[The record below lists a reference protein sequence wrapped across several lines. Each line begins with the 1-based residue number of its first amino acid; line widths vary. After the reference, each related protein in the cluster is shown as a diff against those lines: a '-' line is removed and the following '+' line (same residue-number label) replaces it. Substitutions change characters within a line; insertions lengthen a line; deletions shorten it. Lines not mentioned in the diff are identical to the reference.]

1 MFKKLRNRFLIVNLV
16 SISIMMLVA
25 FITIYTITYQNV
37 QRETNMELYKV
48 SDFYHSPY
56 SPMGSQIPRG
66 DGHSGG
72 SGSGASSSAGS
83 DADTSTERGTST
95 HTGTDTD
102 TGTGTGASGSTSG
115 SVESSGPGTGSGT
128 DSASDAMPSSAGR
141 GGNGGKAGG
150 EFGGNPGPGG
160 DLNAPPARSVSFM
173 IQTDDQWNITG
184 THSRFDM
191 EEAFYKEAL
200 QKVDRSLVSE
210 GERQTDQFALDGTDW
225 AYVVDPSGEGY
236 MIVFMDVTAQQGIL
250 TNLIYTFAVVGL
262 AMLIVIYFLSRY
274 FANRS
279 IAPVREA
286 FEKQKQFIAD
296 ASHELKTP
304 LAIIN
309 TNTDVLL
316 ANQEE
321 TIESQAKWLHYIKS
335 ETERM
340 SGLTN
345 DLLYLTQMDDSRSNL
360 IHTTFNMSDAVESII
375 LPMEAVIFEK
385 NISLDYNIVP
395 DLNVHGNREQIKQV
409 ILILLDN
416 AVKYSGPKG
425 SVNVT
430 LQKLNHDVMLTVFN
444 TGEGI
449 APEHLDR
456 IFDRFYRTDSSRAR
470 KHGGHGLGLAIARS
484 IVEQHKGEIYAKSV
498 VGEGASFYVRL
509 S

>member
-25 FITIYTITYQNV
+25 FATIYTITYQNV
-37 QRETNMELYKV
+37 QRETSMELYKV

-56 SPMGSQIPRG
+56 NSSKMPRG
-66 DGHSGG
+66 EDGGMGAGSGTGSSTG
-72 SGSGASSSAGS
+72 SGS
-83 DADTSTERGTST
+83 
-95 HTGTDTD
+95 
-102 TGTGTGASGSTSG
+102 
-115 SVESSGPGTGSGT
+115 ESLPSN
-128 DSASDAMPSSAGR
+128 AM
-141 GGNGGKAGG
+141 GGDNG
-150 EFGGNPGPGG
+150 GPGG
-160 DLNAPPARSVSFM
+160 DPNSPPARSVSFM
-173 IQTDDQWNITG
+173 IKTDDQWKITD

-191 EEAFYKEAL
+191 EDTFYTEAL
-200 QKVDRSLVSE
+200 QKVDQNKVGDS
-210 GERQTDQFALDGTDW
+210 ERQTGQFALDGTDW
-225 AYVVDPSGEGY
+225 AYVVDPSGDGH
-236 MIVFMDVTAQQGIL
+236 MIVFIDVTAQQGIL
-250 TNLIYTFAVVGL
+250 TNLIYTFAIVGL
-262 AMLIVIYFLSRY
+262 VMLIVIYFLSRY

-286 FEKQKQFIAD
+286 FEKQKQFIGD

-309 TNTDVLL
+309 TNADVLL
-316 ANQEE
+316 ANQED
-321 TIESQAKWLHYIKS
+321 TIANQAKWLHYIKS

-340 SGLTN
+340 TGLTN
-345 DLLYLTQMDDSRSNL
+345 DLLYLTQMDDSRSTM
-360 IHTTFNMSDAVESII
+360 IHAKFNMSDAVESII

-385 NISLDYNIVP
+385 NISLDYNIEP
-395 DLNVHGNREQIKQV
+395 NLTVHGNSEQIKQV

-430 LQKLNHDVMLTVFN
+430 LQKQNNDVMLAVSN

-484 IVEQHKGEIYAKSV
+484 IVDQHKGEVYARSV
-498 VGEGASFYVRL
+498 VGEGATFYVRL

>member
-25 FITIYTITYQNV
+25 FATIYTITYQNV
-37 QRETNMELYKV
+37 QRETSMELYKV

-56 SPMGSQIPRG
+56 NSSKMPRG
-66 DGHSGG
+66 EDGGI
-72 SGSGASSSAGS
+72 
-83 DADTSTERGTST
+83 
-95 HTGTDTD
+95 
-102 TGTGTGASGSTSG
+102 
-115 SVESSGPGTGSGT
+115 GTGSGT
-128 DSASDAMPSSAGR
+128 GSSTGAGSDSLPSDAM
-141 GGNGGKAGG
+141 GGNNG
-150 EFGGNPGPGG
+150 GPGG
-160 DLNAPPARSVSFM
+160 DPNSPPARSVSFM
-173 IQTDDQWNITG
+173 IKTDDQWKITD

-191 EEAFYKEAL
+191 EDTFYTEAL
-200 QKVDRSLVSE
+200 QKVDQNKVGDS
-210 GERQTDQFALDGTDW
+210 ERQTGQFALDGTDW
-225 AYVVDPSGEGY
+225 AYVVDPSGDGH
-236 MIVFMDVTAQQGIL
+236 MIVFIDVTAQQGIL

-262 AMLIVIYFLSRY
+262 VMLIVIYFLSRY

-286 FEKQKQFIAD
+286 FEKQKQFIGD

-309 TNTDVLL
+309 TNADVLL
-316 ANQEE
+316 ANQED
-321 TIESQAKWLHYIKS
+321 TIANQAKWLHYIKS

-340 SGLTN
+340 TGLTN
-345 DLLYLTQMDDSRSNL
+345 DLLYLTQMDDSRSTM
-360 IHTTFNMSDAVESII
+360 IHAKFNMSDAVESII

-385 NISLDYNIVP
+385 NISLDYNIEP
-395 DLNVHGNREQIKQV
+395 NLMVHGNSEQIKQV

-430 LQKLNHDVMLTVFN
+430 LQRQNNDVMLAVSN
-444 TGEGI
+444 TGDGI

-484 IVEQHKGEIYAKSV
+484 IVDQHKGEVYARSV
-498 VGEGASFYVRL
+498 VGEGATFYVRL

>member
-1 MFKKLRNRFLIVNLV
+1 MFKKLRIRFLIVNLV

-25 FITIYTITYQNV
+25 FATIYTITYQNV

-56 SPMGSQIPRG
+56 NSSKMPRG
-66 DGHSGG
+66 ENGG
-72 SGSGASSSAGS
+72 M
-83 DADTSTERGTST
+83 
-95 HTGTDTD
+95 
-102 TGTGTGASGSTSG
+102 
-115 SVESSGPGTGSGT
+115 GTGSGT
-128 DSASDAMPSSAGR
+128 GSSTGAGSDSLPSDAM
-141 GGNGGKAGG
+141 GGNNG
-150 EFGGNPGPGG
+150 GPGG
-160 DLNAPPARSVSFM
+160 DPNSPPARSVSFM
-173 IQTDDQWNITG
+173 IKTDDQWKITD

-191 EEAFYKEAL
+191 EDTFYTEAL
-200 QKVDRSLVSE
+200 KKVDQNKVGDS
-210 GERQTDQFALDGTDW
+210 ERQTGQFALDGTDW
-225 AYVVDPSGEGY
+225 AYVVDPSGDGH
-236 MIVFMDVTAQQGIL
+236 MIVFIDVTAQQGIL

-262 AMLIVIYFLSRY
+262 VMLIVIYFLSRY

-286 FEKQKQFIAD
+286 FEKQKQFIGD

-309 TNTDVLL
+309 TNADVLL
-316 ANQEE
+316 ANQED
-321 TIESQAKWLHYIKS
+321 TIANQAKWLHYIKS

-340 SGLTN
+340 TGLTN
-345 DLLYLTQMDDSRSNL
+345 DLLYLTQMDDSRSTM
-360 IHTTFNMSDAVESII
+360 IHAKFNMSDAVESII

-385 NISLDYNIVP
+385 NISLDYNIEP
-395 DLNVHGNREQIKQV
+395 NLMVHGNSEQIKQV

-430 LQKLNHDVMLTVFN
+430 LQRQNNDVMLAVSN
-444 TGEGI
+444 TGDGI

-484 IVEQHKGEIYAKSV
+484 IVDQHKGEVYARSV
-498 VGEGASFYVRL
+498 VGEGATFYVRL

>member
-25 FITIYTITYQNV
+25 FATIYAITYQNV
-37 QRETNMELYKV
+37 QRETNMELFKV

-56 SPMGSQIPRG
+56 NSSKMPHGE
-66 DGHSGG
+66 DGGM
-72 SGSGASSSAGS
+72 
-83 DADTSTERGTST
+83 
-95 HTGTDTD
+95 
-102 TGTGTGASGSTSG
+102 
-115 SVESSGPGTGSGT
+115 GTGSGT
-128 DSASDAMPSSAGR
+128 GSNPDSSPSDTM
-141 GGNGGKAGG
+141 GGANG
-150 EFGGNPGPGG
+150 GPGG
-160 DLNAPPARSVSFM
+160 DPNSPPARSVSFM
-173 IQTDDQWNITG
+173 IKTDDQWKITD

-191 EEAFYKEAL
+191 EDTFYTEAL
-200 QKVDRSLVSE
+200 QKVDQNKVGDS
-210 GERQTDQFALDGTDW
+210 ERQTGQFALDGTNW
-225 AYVVDPSGEGY
+225 AYVVDPSGDGH
-236 MIVFMDVTAQQGIL
+236 MIVFIDVTAQQGIL

-262 AMLIVIYFLSRY
+262 IMLIVIYFLSRY

-286 FEKQKQFIAD
+286 FEKQKQFIGD

-309 TNTDVLL
+309 TNADVLL
-316 ANQEE
+316 ANQED
-321 TIESQAKWLHYIKS
+321 TIANQAKWLHYIKS

-340 SGLTN
+340 TGLTN
-345 DLLYLTQMDDSRSNL
+345 DLLYLTQMDDSRSTM
-360 IHTTFNMSDAVESII
+360 IHAKFNISDAVESII

-385 NISLDYNIVP
+385 NISLDYNIEP
-395 DLNVHGNREQIKQV
+395 NLTVHGNSEQIKQV

-430 LQKLNHDVMLTVFN
+430 LQKQNNDVMLAVSN

-470 KHGGHGLGLAIARS
+470 THGGHGLGLAIARS
-484 IVEQHKGEIYAKSV
+484 IVDQHKGELYARSV
-498 VGEGASFYVRL
+498 VGEGATFYVRL

>member
-25 FITIYTITYQNV
+25 FATIYTITYQNV

-56 SPMGSQIPRG
+56 NSSKMPRG
-66 DGHSGG
+66 EGQGSGTGGSTG
-72 SGSGASSSAGS
+72 SGSGS
-83 DADTSTERGTST
+83 DSL
-95 HTGTDTD
+95 
-102 TGTGTGASGSTSG
+102 
-115 SVESSGPGTGSGT
+115 P
-128 DSASDAMPSSAGR
+128 SDAM
-141 GGNGGKAGG
+141 GGDNG
-150 EFGGNPGPGG
+150 GPGG
-160 DLNAPPARSVSFM
+160 DPNSPPARSVSFM
-173 IQTDDQWNITG
+173 IKTDDQWKITE

-191 EEAFYKEAL
+191 EDTFYTEAL
-200 QKVDRSLVSE
+200 QKVDQNKVGDS
-210 GERQTDQFALDGTDW
+210 ERQTGQFALDGTDW
-225 AYVVDPSGEGY
+225 AYVVDPSGDGH
-236 MIVFMDVTAQQGIL
+236 MIVFIDVTAQQGIL

-262 AMLIVIYFLSRY
+262 IMLIVIYFLSRY

-286 FEKQKQFIAD
+286 FEKQKQFIGD

-309 TNTDVLL
+309 TNADVLL
-316 ANQEE
+316 ANQED
-321 TIESQAKWLHYIKS
+321 TIANQAKWLHYIKS

-340 SGLTN
+340 TGLTN
-345 DLLYLTQMDDSRSNL
+345 DLLYLTQMDDSRSTM
-360 IHTTFNMSDAVESII
+360 IHAKFNMSDAVESII

-385 NISLDYNIVP
+385 NISLDYNIEP
-395 DLNVHGNREQIKQV
+395 NLTVHGSSEQIKQV

-425 SVNVT
+425 AVNVT
-430 LQKLNHDVMLTVFN
+430 LQKQNNDVMLAVSN

-484 IVEQHKGEIYAKSV
+484 IVDQHKGELYARSV
-498 VGEGASFYVRL
+498 VGEGATFYVRL

>member
-56 SPMGSQIPRG
+56 SPSGSQIPRG
-66 DGHSGG
+66 EGQGG
-72 SGSGASSSAGS
+72 EAGSGASSAAGS
-83 DADTSTERGTST
+83 SADTRTERGTST
-95 HTGTDTD
+95 GTATGKGTDT
-102 TGTGTGASGSTSG
+102 GVSGSTSG
-115 SVESSGPGTGSGT
+115 SGESPGSGTGSGT
-128 DSASDAMPSSAGR
+128 GSASDAMPSSVGK
-141 GGNGGKAGG
+141 GGSGGMVGG
-150 EFGGNPGPGG
+150 EFGGNRGPGG

-191 EEAFYKEAL
+191 EEPFYKEAL
-200 QKVDRSLVSE
+200 QKVDRSLVTG
-210 GERQTDQFALDGTDW
+210 GERKTDQFALDGTDW

-385 NISLDYNIVP
+385 NISLDYNIEP

>member
-16 SISIMMLVA
+16 SISVMMLVA
-25 FITIYTITYQNV
+25 FATIYTITYQNV

-56 SPMGSQIPRG
+56 NSSKMPRVEGGGMGT
-66 DGHSGG
+66 G
-72 SGSGASSSAGS
+72 SGSGSSTGVSGSGS
-83 DADTSTERGTST
+83 DSF
-95 HTGTDTD
+95 
-102 TGTGTGASGSTSG
+102 
-115 SVESSGPGTGSGT
+115 P
-128 DSASDAMPSSAGR
+128 SDAM
-141 GGNGGKAGG
+141 GGDNG
-150 EFGGNPGPGG
+150 GPGG
-160 DLNAPPARSVSFM
+160 DPNSPPARSISFM
-173 IQTDDQWNITG
+173 IKTDSQWKITD

-191 EEAFYKEAL
+191 DETFYTEAL
-200 QKVDRSLVSE
+200 QKVDQNKVGDS
-210 GERQTDQFALDGTDW
+210 ERQTGQFALDGTDW
-225 AYVVDPSGEGY
+225 AYVVDPSGDGH
-236 MIVFMDVTAQQGIL
+236 MIVFIDVTAQQGIL

-262 AMLIVIYFLSRY
+262 VMLIVIYFLSRY

-286 FEKQKQFIAD
+286 FEKQKQFIGD

-309 TNTDVLL
+309 TNADVLL
-316 ANQEE
+316 ANQED
-321 TIESQAKWLHYIKS
+321 TIANQAKWLHYIKS

-340 SGLTN
+340 TGLTN
-345 DLLYLTQMDDSRSNL
+345 DLLYLTQMDDSRSTM
-360 IHTTFNMSDAVESII
+360 IHAKFNMSDAVESII

-385 NISLDYNIVP
+385 NISLDYNIEP
-395 DLNVHGNREQIKQV
+395 NLTVHGNSEQIKQV

-430 LQKLNHDVMLTVFN
+430 LQKQNNDVMLAVSN

-470 KHGGHGLGLAIARS
+470 THGGHGLGLAIARS
-484 IVEQHKGEIYAKSV
+484 IVDQHKGEIYARSV
-498 VGEGASFYVRL
+498 VGEGATFYVRL

>member
-25 FITIYTITYQNV
+25 FATIYTITYQNV

-56 SPMGSQIPRG
+56 NSSKIPRG
-66 DGHSGG
+66 EGQGSGTGGSTG
-72 SGSGASSSAGS
+72 SGSSSGS
-83 DADTSTERGTST
+83 DSFPSDT
-95 HTGTDTD
+95 
-102 TGTGTGASGSTSG
+102 
-115 SVESSGPGTGSGT
+115 
-128 DSASDAMPSSAGR
+128 M
-141 GGNGGKAGG
+141 GGDNG
-150 EFGGNPGPGG
+150 GPGG
-160 DLNAPPARSVSFM
+160 DPNSPPARSVSFM
-173 IQTDDQWNITG
+173 IKTDDQWKITD

-191 EEAFYKEAL
+191 EDTFYTEAL
-200 QKVDRSLVSE
+200 QKVDQNKVGDS
-210 GERQTDQFALDGTDW
+210 ERQTGQFALDGTDW
-225 AYVVDPSGEGY
+225 AYVVDPSGAGH
-236 MIVFMDVTAQQGIL
+236 MIVFIDVTAQQGIL

-262 AMLIVIYFLSRY
+262 VMLIVIYFLSRY

-286 FEKQKQFIAD
+286 FEKQKQFIGD

-309 TNTDVLL
+309 TNADVLL
-316 ANQEE
+316 ANQED
-321 TIESQAKWLHYIKS
+321 TIANQAKWLHYIKS

-340 SGLTN
+340 TGLTN
-345 DLLYLTQMDDSRSNL
+345 DLLYLTQMDDSRSTM
-360 IHTTFNMSDAVESII
+360 IHAKFNMSDAVESII

-385 NISLDYNIVP
+385 NISLDYNIEP
-395 DLNVHGNREQIKQV
+395 NLTVHGNSEQIKQV

-425 SVNVT
+425 AVNVT
-430 LQKLNHDVMLTVFN
+430 LQKQNNDVMLAVSN

-484 IVEQHKGEIYAKSV
+484 IVDQHKGELYARSV
-498 VGEGASFYVRL
+498 VGEGATFYVRL